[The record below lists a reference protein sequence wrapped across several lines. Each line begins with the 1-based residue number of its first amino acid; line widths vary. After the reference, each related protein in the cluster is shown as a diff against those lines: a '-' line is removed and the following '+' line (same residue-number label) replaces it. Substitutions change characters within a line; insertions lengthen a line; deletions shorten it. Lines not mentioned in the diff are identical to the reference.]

1 MTFANRRISPSS
13 HFDAHIPASAKTT
26 GKPRFFKS
34 AIGVLAA
41 VVVMSFQVA
50 RVQGQTLGGPVL
62 PIAQASKTSKTSKTS
77 GARVQLTASPSNRLA
92 QNLLETESRP
102 VAITPV
108 GQGDAATGASA
119 LGALP
124 FDAGLVRRVKV
135 AGKMVGETPLRV
147 GNLDVLAPII
157 GENSSIISGLGVSV
171 TRVAPGN
178 MPGNLNTPTGDQSF
192 QVNLPE
198 GAPIIMTVGK
208 ATAYINNVEQ
218 TLRAAPLVINDK
230 IWLPLFSIAPLIGAA
245 PRLDPSDGTLQLS
258 PTVQSVEL
266 FTAKGYT
273 VMTVK
278 TSAPIRSGAVL
289 MGTMDNPPKLYFDF
303 LGYSMGFD
311 AANSTGERAV
321 SAGIGVVT
329 KARAGLFESF
339 PDKTRVVLDL
349 KKEMTGVL
357 QPLPDKSLYAI
368 VIVPVGGVKPRITV
382 PADGDP
388 PPPSYNDNSG
398 DINAT
403 LRGLTIV
410 VDAGHGGHDSGAP
423 GARSL
428 EKNHA
433 LDIAKRL
440 RNNLESR
447 GATVLMTRDGDYFI
461 PLQGRSDFANSRRA
475 DIFVSCHLDSADN
488 RSASGS
494 SVHFTTAQ
502 SLPLAREVL
511 TELARATGLKNRGL
525 HQRRLSVTRKS
536 LMPAILTESAFMS
549 NASDEAL
556 AMNPQW
562 RERVARGIAQG
573 ISNYVVRY
581 NINR

>member
-1 MTFANRRISPSS
+1 MTFANRRISPPS
-13 HFDAHIPASAKTT
+13 HFDAHISASAKTT
-26 GKPRFFKS
+26 GKPRFFQR

-41 VVVMSFQVA
+41 VVSMSCVA

-62 PIAQASKTSKTSKTS
+62 PIAQVSKTSKTS
-77 GARVQLTASPSNRLA
+77 GARVQLTAAPSNRLA
-92 QNLLETESRP
+92 QNLRETESRP

-135 AGKMVGETPLRV
+135 AGKMVGDTPLRV

-198 GAPIIMTVGK
+198 GAPIVMTVGK

-218 TLRAAPLVINDK
+218 ILRAAPLVINDK

-278 TSAPIRSGAVL
+278 TSAPIRAGAVL

-382 PADGDP
+382 PESGDP
-388 PPPSYNDNSG
+388 PPPSYNDSG

-423 GARSL
+423 GRRSL
-428 EKNHA
+428 EKTHA

-461 PLQGRSDFANSRRA
+461 SLQGRSDFANSRHA

-488 RSASGS
+488 RSASGP
-494 SVHFTTAQ
+494 SVYYTSAQ
-502 SLPLAREVL
+502 SLPLAREVMAEL
-511 TELARATGLKNRGL
+511 TRATGLKSRGI